1 MEAMA
6 IEIVSLPMK
15 NGGKLWKI
23 TGKLWK
29 ITIEI
34 VNLPSYKMLDFS
46 IVFCKRLP
54 GRVFDFSQIYIMGMW
69 DFIDLTTGFYPG
81 FCREFL

>member
-1 MEAMA
+1 M
-6 IEIVSLPMK
+6 VDL
-15 NGGKLWKI
+15 
-23 TGKLWK
+23 
-29 ITIEI
+29 
-34 VNLPSYKMLDFS
+34 S
-46 IVFCKRLP
+46 IVMWLRLP